1 MTNSIPSDFSR
12 FSKQLIEET
21 VPAVIKEFAKSHSF
35 CQSVFNTRQAAQ
47 YLNTSPSF
55 LTRLRAKGKGPP
67 YIQIESA
74 IRYRSSDIDAWLG
87 QRVTQPANDSQKI

>member
-1 MTNSIPSDFSR
+1 MTDSIPSDLPR
-12 FSKQLIEET
+12 FSKQLIEKT
-21 VPAVIKEFAKSHSF
+21 VPAVIKELAKGNPFS
-35 CQSVFNTRQAAQ
+35 QSVFNTPQAAR
-47 YLNTSPSF
+47 YVNTSPSF
-55 LTRLRAKGKGPP
+55 LTRLRSQGKGPP